1 MIVVIYQLDVLAHK
15 HKEFIQAVPALLD
28 NAPQQDGCL
37 AHHLCQDH
45 EDPGRFFVVQK
56 WAGQPQLDTAWCND
70 RFGAFMGTFHLLKT
84 EPTVE
89 IHAVTFTAGIEA
101 IRAVRTKCESTE
113 RDVGN
118 PTSSETS

>member
-1 MIVVIYQLDVLAHK
+1 MIVVIYQLDVLAEK
-15 HKEFIQAVPALLD
+15 HKEFIQAAPLILEAVPR
-28 NAPQQDGCL
+28 QSGCL

-45 EDPGRFFVVQK
+45 QHPERYFVVQK
-56 WAGQPQLDTAWCND
+56 WANQADLDASWCDD

-101 IRAVRTKCESTE
+101 IKAVRTKCGSTAE
-113 RDVGN
+113 EMGN
-118 PTSSETS
+118 PTLSETS